1 MENKKNLFANFA
13 DVLKDFTDFN
23 GRSRRYEFWGF
34 MLILIIIRTVTSTW
48 DNILFDGNDVFRA
61 IINVLFFL
69 PLLALKVRRLHDVG
83 RSGWWM
89 LLGLTGIGYL
99 VLLYWFVKDSEPG
112 ENEYGV
118 SPKYPYAVRAE
129 EPAFKDLLV

>member
-1 MENKKNLFANFA
+1 MKNKKNLFANFY
-13 DVLKDFTDFN
+13 DVLLNFTNFR

-34 MLILIIIRTVTSTW
+34 MLILVIIRAVTSTW
-48 DNILFDGNDVFRA
+48 DNVLFDGNDVFRG
-61 IINVLFFL
+61 IVNLLFFL

-99 VLLYWFVKDSEPG
+99 VLLYWFLQDSEPD

-118 SPKYPYAVRAE
+118 SPKYGYAWVPE